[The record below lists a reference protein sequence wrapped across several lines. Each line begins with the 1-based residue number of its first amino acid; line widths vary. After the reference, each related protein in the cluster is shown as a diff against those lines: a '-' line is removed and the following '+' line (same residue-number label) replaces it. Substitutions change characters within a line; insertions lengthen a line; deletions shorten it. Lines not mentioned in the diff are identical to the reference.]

1 MTAQSLEWC
10 VLKLFI
16 LKFLRTSSA
25 LRRLHL
31 FSIVFNM
38 PVCINDET
46 QLRNLFGT
54 DRLSLESSASIVFE
68 GAITLGPE
76 IIFSGDCRL
85 GSGVTIGNGCILTN
99 VELGCENKVRP
110 YSILSNV
117 KAGSRN
123 LFGPFCFIRN
133 ECTVG
138 DDCILGS
145 HVEAARSVFASG
157 VKISH
162 HAFVGDANIGERTII
177 GAGVVFC
184 NYDGSK
190 RQSTWVGSGV
200 TLGSGVLLV
209 APLFMVAPNLTAPKS

>member
-1 MTAQSLEWC
+1 M
-10 VLKLFI
+10 
-16 LKFLRTSSA
+16 
-25 LRRLHL
+25 
-31 FSIVFNM
+31 FSTIFEQ
-38 PVCINDET
+38 PTRIDDET
-46 QLRNLFGT
+46 QLRKLFGT
-54 DRLSLESSASIVFE
+54 DRLSLEASASVVFE
-68 GAITLGPE
+68 GAITLGSD
-76 IIFSGDCRL
+76 IVFSGDCRL
-85 GSGVTIGNGCILTN
+85 GGGTSVGNGCILTN
-99 VELGCENKVRP
+99 VDLGTENKVRP

-123 LFGPFCFIRN
+123 LFGPFCFIRD
-133 ECTVG
+133 ECIVG

-145 HVEAARSVFASG
+145 HVETARSVFASG

-190 RQSTWVGSGV
+190 RQPTWVGSGV

-209 APLFMVAPNLTAPKS
+209 APLSIGDGALVAAGSTVTKDVPKGSKIIQRRQ

>member
-1 MTAQSLEWC
+1 M
-10 VLKLFI
+10 
-16 LKFLRTSSA
+16 
-25 LRRLHL
+25 
-31 FSIVFNM
+31 FSVVFEQ
-38 PVCINDET
+38 PTRIDDET
-46 QLRNLFGT
+46 QLRKLFGT
-54 DRLSLESSASIVFE
+54 DRLSLEASASVMFE
-68 GAITLGPE
+68 GAITLGSE
-76 IIFSGDCRL
+76 IVFSGDCRL
-85 GSGVTIGNGCILTN
+85 GGGASVGNGCILTN
-99 VELGCENKVRP
+99 VELGLENKVRP

-123 LFGPFCFIRN
+123 LFGPFCFIRD
-133 ECTVG
+133 ECIVG

-209 APLFMVAPNLTAPKS
+209 APLSIGDDALIAAGSTVTKDVPNGAKIIQRRD